1 MSQKCQTMGYEFKN
15 LKKVKLANGR
25 VKISFFNVQELLEYN
40 RSKKY
45 RNFKLSLI
53 RKVFHKQKII

>member
-1 MSQKCQTMGYEFKN
+1 MGYEFKN